1 MMGQVGGGGG
11 SSAGSGSGT
20 TKPTQNQPLH
30 CGSGT
35 HLVGNTC
42 EASITS
48 CGSGTYQQGNQCVND
63 ANSPA
68 NKARDKRLSGLKD
81 QAKWELVAGDLLVL
95 AGLIYN
101 IITNASIGPMIVF
114 ILQALSLLGNN
125 LLPHLGDAVGNSGLF
140 QGMLRFAS
148 VLDKAAGWLEG
159 LAAIYTAAAWWE
171 KNVILASV
179 STFKVGTLGPEQI
192 IVTALLTAAKP
203 VVGFLLD
210 AGAQFI
216 YSKALADQ
224 AEVERQTNM
233 PLAQWCAIYQGCSA
247 Y

>member
-1 MMGQVGGGGG
+1 
-11 SSAGSGSGT
+11 
-20 TKPTQNQPLH
+20 
-30 CGSGT
+30 
-35 HLVGNTC
+35 
-42 EASITS
+42 
-48 CGSGTYQQGNQCVND
+48 
-63 ANSPA
+63 
-68 NKARDKRLSGLKD
+68 
-81 QAKWELVAGDLLVL
+81 
-95 AGLIYN
+95 
-101 IITNASIGPMIVF
+101 MIVF

-140 QGMLRFAS
+140 QGLLRFAS
-148 VLDKAAGWLEG
+148 VLDQAAGWLEG

-171 KNVILASV
+171 KNVILATV
-179 STFKVGTLGPEQI
+179 SAFKVSTLGPEQI

-210 AGAQFI
+210 AGAQFL
-216 YSKALADQ
+216 YAKALADQ